1 MLRVSGGSNSIKVE
15 RRTQREASDN
25 WGRVRRRWIPQD
37 LTCNLLVNSCP
48 CPMGESGGDDNMERP
63 VCTQYQAKQ
72 GVRLSYQLEG
82 WGRGLVGGGGVFAIR
97 DGSLFRGLRRGI
109 TVLALAC
116 LMGSNGWAIG
126 TGGSGGSLMKVETLP
141 WSMWVEEMVCK
152 DPSVHIAKQKGGE
165 KQALKEPLGNWWNCL
180 PTSESLRDMGW
191 MGSICVWVES
201 FSQVGQRGEV
211 CSKCGSGDGVKPAAD
226 IRMMDGAGSCCLNTD
241 AGG

>member
-1 MLRVSGGSNSIKVE
+1 MLRVSGGSNSIKVG

-48 CPMGESGGDDNMERP
+48 CPMGESGGDDNVERP

-72 GVRLSYQLEG
+72 G
-82 WGRGLVGGGGVFAIR
+82 
-97 DGSLFRGLRRGI
+97 
-109 TVLALAC
+109 
-116 LMGSNGWAIG
+116 GWAIG

-152 DPSVHIAKQKGGE
+152 DPSVHIAKQKGGLPWKWRLCLLGPALMVQLQAGGGE

>member
-15 RRTQREASDN
+15 RRTQRESSDN

-48 CPMGESGGDDNMERP
+48 CPMGESGGDDNVERP

-82 WGRGLVGGGGVFAIR
+82 WGRGLVGGGGGGFAIR

-152 DPSVHIAKQKGGE
+152 DPSVHIAKQKGGLPW
-165 KQALKEPLGNWWNCL
+165 KWRLCLLGPALMVQLQAGGCDAEGGKASLEGALGELVELSAHLREPEGH
-180 PTSESLRDMGW
+180 G
-191 MGSICVWVES
+191 
-201 FSQVGQRGEV
+201 
-211 CSKCGSGDGVKPAAD
+211 
-226 IRMMDGAGSCCLNTD
+226 MDGEHLCL
-241 AGG
+241 GGELFPGGAEG

>member
-15 RRTQREASDN
+15 RRTQREACDN
-25 WGRVRRRWIPQD
+25 WGRVRRRQIPQD

-48 CPMGESGGDDNMERP
+48 CPIGESGGDDNVERP

-72 GVRLSYQLEG
+72 GAASEVQLDGHLCPTRGVVQNLLLQDIKSPRKWRGEVETGENSG
-82 WGRGLVGGGGVFAIR
+82 WGRGLVGGGGGVFAIR

-141 WSMWVEEMVCK
+141 WSIWVEEMVCK
-152 DPSVHIAKQKGGE
+152 DPSVHIAKQEGGLPW
-165 KQALKEPLGNWWNCL
+165 KWRLCLLGPALMVQL
-180 PTSESLRDMGW
+180 
-191 MGSICVWVES
+191 
-201 FSQVGQRGEV
+201 Q
-211 CSKCGSGDGVKPAAD
+211 
-226 IRMMDGAGSCCLNTD
+226 
-241 AGG
+241 AGGWDAE